1 MVLEVERCAAG
12 RAAAVLVP
20 HAGGGVHDP
29 QDICDAILGAAK

>member
-1 MVLEVERCAAG
+1 VLEVERCAAG

-29 QDICDAILGAAK
+29 ETITNAILGAAK